1 MSPVALQRVVVRML
15 YDAAFAEQIYS
26 DAPMPELS
34 ERDRALLRA
43 APPGAFRTDPYRRA
57 RSLTALLDEYPASA
71 ALTGL
76 PPLDAFFSSP
86 SFHRAIQGRMSLAI
100 TFGAYL
106 EPLAGPVARLERS
119 IASARRARA
128 PLPGPSPAL
137 ATAPGLVPL
146 TAPGNTLETYQ
157 ILRERLG
164 PEPARTLTERPPR
177 IDGLPPL
184 MGVQHLLIERG
195 ANGEIGVGSCDEGL
209 AGLLSAAMGGRTEE
223 ALLAVAVRLGAEPHE
238 APDLL
243 AGLVQ
248 DGLLVRI
255 AARA

>member
-15 YDAAFAEQIYS
+15 YDASFAEQIYGET
-26 DAPMPELS
+26 PMPELS

-43 APPGAFRTDPYRRA
+43 VPAGAFRTDPYRRA

-86 SFHRAIQGRMSLAI
+86 SFHRAVMGRMSMAI
-100 TFGAYL
+100 AFGGYV
-106 EPLAGPVARLERS
+106 EPLAGPVARLERA

-128 PLPGPSPAL
+128 PLPGPSPTL
-137 ATAPGLVPL
+137 ATAPGLHPL
-146 TAPGNTLETYQ
+146 TVPGNTLETYQ
-157 ILRERLG
+157 ILRKRLG
-164 PEPARTLTERPPR
+164 PDPARALTERPPS
-177 IDGLPPL
+177 IAGLPRL
-184 MGVQHLLIERG
+184 EGTEHLLIERG
-195 ANGEIGVGSCDEGL
+195 AHGEIDVGSCDEGL
-209 AGLLSAAMGGRTEE
+209 AGLLHAAMGGRTEE

-248 DGLLVRI
+248 DGLLVRV